1 MVGVQLA
8 ILVTVVVFYV
18 KKISRV
24 PSVTGLVGVILA
36 ILVTVLAFEAL
47 EAPFS

>member
-8 ILVTVVVFYV
+8 VLVTVVVFDV
-18 KKISRV
+18 EDLKV
-24 PSVTGLVGVILA
+24 PTVTGLVGVKLV
-36 ILVTVLAFEAL
+36 ILVTVLIFEAL